1 MTVGMSISILS
12 LFCYQACFLGAC
24 GIVLGFAISWIV
36 LTFRNQIVQLLTG
49 WFLPKNALWD
59 FYAVEQLPVAY
70 CKEDFIYI
78 TIVTF
83 IITLIA
89 ALLPAFRASLMP
101 ITKGLRRE

>member
-1 MTVGMSISILS
+1 MSISILS